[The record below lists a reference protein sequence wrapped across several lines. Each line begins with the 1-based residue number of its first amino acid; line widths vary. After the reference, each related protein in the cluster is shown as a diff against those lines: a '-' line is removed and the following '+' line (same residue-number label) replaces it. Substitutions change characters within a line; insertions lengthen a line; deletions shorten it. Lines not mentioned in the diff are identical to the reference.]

1 MSGLADRAPLVADL
15 LAFVADPQPERFDA
29 LASRVVRF
37 QADSVPAYGRL
48 VRARGLDALAS
59 WRDAP
64 RVPTDLF
71 RELDLSNLGAD
82 DAEAAC
88 FRTSGTTGPDQRGA
102 RRVRDL
108 TLYHAGMVEP
118 FVTHVLGG
126 ARDRRPWL
134 SLVPDPRDAP
144 GSSLGHMVAELAV
157 DFADAADTL
166 WALGPEGLDVRAAWE
181 WLEAQARAA
190 HPAVVLGTSFAI
202 VSLFDADSA
211 RRVRL
216 PDGSRLMLTGGFKGR
231 SRTLD
236 EDALVALVTERLG
249 LPASAIVPEYGM
261 TELTSQA
268 YGRPLQ
274 APPWLRLEVLDPLSL
289 APLPPGE
296 RGLVACFDLLALDNI
311 AALLT
316 GDLGTLDAHGHLT
329 LHGRAP
335 GAVLRGCSLTAE
347 ELGVLSR

>member
-1 MSGLADRAPLVADL
+1 MSGLANREALKADL
-15 LAFVADPQPERFDA
+15 LAFVADPRPARFDA
-29 LASRVVRF
+29 LATRVVRF
-37 QADSVPAYGRL
+37 QAATVPAYGRL
-48 VRARGLDALAS
+48 VRARGLGELAD
-59 WRDAP
+59 WRAAP

-71 RELDLSNLGAD
+71 RELDLSNLTAG
-82 DAEAAC
+82 DAEVAC

-118 FVTHVLGG
+118 FVAHVLGG
-126 ARDRRPWL
+126 TRDRRPWL

-157 DFADAADTL
+157 DFATPGETL

-181 WLEAQARAA
+181 WLQAKADTGR
-190 HPAVVLGTSFAI
+190 PAIVLGTSFAI
-202 VSLFDADSA
+202 VSLFDAEES

-236 EDALVALVTERLG
+236 EGALTALVTERLG
-249 LPASAIVPEYGM
+249 LPEDAVVAEYGM

-274 APPWLRLEVLDPLSL
+274 APPWLVLEVVDPVSL
-289 APLPPGE
+289 AALPAGE

-311 AALLT
+311 SALLT

>member
-1 MSGLADRAPLVADL
+1 MKVLANREALRADL
-15 LAFVADPQPERFDA
+15 LAFVADPRPARFDA
-29 LASRVVRF
+29 LATRVARF
-37 QADSVPAYGRL
+37 QAATVPAYGRL
-48 VRARGLDALAS
+48 VHARGLDGLAD

-71 RELDLSNLGAD
+71 RELDLSNLAAG
-82 DAEAAC
+82 DAEVAC

-108 TLYHAGMVEP
+108 TLYNAGMVEP
-118 FVTHVLGG
+118 FVAHVLGG
-126 ARDRRPWL
+126 RRQRLPWL
-134 SLVPDPRDAP
+134 SLVPDPRDSP
-144 GSSLGHMVAELAV
+144 GSSLGHMVAELAL
-157 DFADAADTL
+157 DFADGAEAF
-166 WALGPEGLDVRAAWE
+166 WALSPEGLDVQAAWE
-181 WLEAQARAA
+181 WLEAQVATGG
-190 HPAVVLGTSFAI
+190 PAVVLGTSFAI
-202 VSLFDADSA
+202 VSLFDAERS

-236 EDALVALVTERLG
+236 EAALTALVTERLG
-249 LPASAIVPEYGM
+249 LPAPAIVPEYGM

-274 APPWLRLEVLDPLSL
+274 APPWLRIEVVDPVTL
-289 APLPPGE
+289 APLPAGE

-311 AALLT
+311 SALLT
-316 GDLGTLDAHGHLT
+316 GDLGTLDPRGHLT

-347 ELGVLSR
+347 ELGVLGR

>member
-1 MSGLADRAPLVADL
+1 MNHLANREELLADL
-15 LAFVADPQPERFDA
+15 LAFVAAPERTRFDA
-29 LASRVVRF
+29 LALRVVRF
-37 QADSVPAYGRL
+37 QAATVPAYGRL
-48 VRARGLDALAS
+48 VRARGLDLLTT

-71 RELDLSNLGAD
+71 RELDLSNLAGD
-82 DAEAAC
+82 DVEAAC
-88 FRTSGTTGPDQRGA
+88 FRTSGTTGPDQRGS

-118 FVTHVLGG
+118 FVEQVLGG
-126 ARDRRPWL
+126 VRDRLPWL

-144 GSSLGHMVAELAV
+144 GSSLGHMVAALAV
-157 DFADAADTL
+157 DFAAPAETL
-166 WALGPEGLDVRAAWE
+166 WALGPEGLDVRAAWD
-181 WLEAQARAA
+181 WLEARTNAG
-190 HPAVVLGTSFAI
+190 HPAIVLGTSFAI
-202 VSLFDADSA
+202 VSLFDAEDS
-211 RRVRL
+211 RCVRL
-216 PDGSRLMLTGGFKGR
+216 PGGSRLMLTGGFKGK

-236 EDALVALVTERLG
+236 EGALSALVTERLG
-249 LPASAIVPEYGM
+249 LPAHAIVPEYGM

-274 APPWLRLEVLDPLSL
+274 APPWLRLEVVDPHTL
-289 APLPPGE
+289 APLPAGQ

-335 GAVLRGCSLTAE
+335 GTVLRGCSLTAE
-347 ELGVLSR
+347 ELGVLGR